1 MIGENLYEILEGE
14 RAGLEN
20 ELSGIFKALSCQHEQ
35 LVSSSISDH

>member
-20 ELSGIFKALSCQHEQ
+20 ELSGIFKALSCLHEQ